1 MNNFRGRSALV
12 ALAVGS
18 VLGSAAFT
26 SAPTAASPST
36 GAYIVVVNGDRAV
49 DVVADHFESS
59 GVDVN
64 SELKGAVDFVSAD
77 LTSAQLTDVRN
88 RPGVRW
94 IEPDAVVTVATEQS
108 IAISQTADN
117 WGLDRIDQSSSTLD
131 RKFRYAADG
140 TGVNIYVL
148 DTGIRRSHT
157 EFAGRVDTGYYVPT
171 VDMGPGR
178 PTHTLTSTDDNCGHG
193 THVAGISAGTT
204 YGVAKRA
211 MLVPVKIFPGGSEA
225 ICNAGTVVSA
235 FLEGM
240 QWVINDHA
248 AGEPAVVNLSLGT
261 AIQSDSLDAQVRAV
275 VADGIS
281 VVAAAGND
289 GTLTDAAGYI
299 DASTTQTSLSPACTS
314 RRSPATAGILTV
326 GATGGVSGNV
336 FTREDD
342 EAPYSNHG
350 PCVDIFA
357 PGTNIKSAWPVA
369 GLATGD
375 MDDPDLFG
383 GNYSDSGTYNKSG
396 TSMAA
401 PFVAGAIAMLLQ
413 QTPTATP
420 AEVTSRV
427 LANATRNV
435 LTILPRVGGGTASP
449 NLLLYTCASNCVPS
463 APKNVTVSRASR
475 TEFNVTWETPESNGG
490 LEVASYEA
498 IASATGVSSVSCS
511 AAVPTL
517 SCKITGLAAGTSY
530 SIAVVAKN
538 AAGTGASSSA
548 KMLAAGAAPSAP
560 GTPTV
565 LAGNGEV
572 KVMWTAPTDNGGLAI
587 SKYTVTSS
595 PDAKTC
601 SPVGAE
607 LTCIVTGLT
616 IGTKYTFSVSATNEA
631 GVTASP
637 ASSAVAPA
645 LPWEYVPVFVAVVPG
660 NMKVDLQWTEAR
672 VLGTAPAGYFTGYVV
687 KDATGAVVCST
698 TELKCSVKKLKNA
711 AKASYSVEATS
722 IADSSQVATSGD
734 VIVGGVRQLAN
745 AMRKKTSASL
755 VKIATTNSKGKVTW
769 KALSGGCRITRG
781 IITAP
786 ATGKACKLRI
796 SVAKS
801 GAFPAQTLTVS
812 VQLL

>member
-1 MNNFRGRSALV
+1 MNVFRGRTALV
-12 ALAVGS
+12 ALAVSS
-18 VLGSAAFT
+18 VLGSVAVVA
-26 SAPTAASPST
+26 APTAATPST
-36 GAYIVVVNGDRAV
+36 SAYIVVVNGDRAV
-49 DVVADHFESS
+49 DVVSDYFESAS
-59 GVDVN
+59 INVS
-64 SELKGAVDFVSAD
+64 SELKGAIDFVAAD
-77 LTSAQLTDVRN
+77 LDPGQVSDIRN

-94 IEPDAVVTVATEQS
+94 VEPNFVITMATEQS
-108 IAISQTADN
+108 IAISQSSDN
-117 WGLDRIDQSSSTLD
+117 WGLDRIDQPWATLD

-140 TGVNIYVL
+140 AGVDIYVL
-148 DTGIRRSHT
+148 DTGIRRTHS
-157 EFAGRVDTGYYVPT
+157 EFTGRVGTGYVVPT
-171 VDMGPGR
+171 VGS
-178 PTHTLTSTDDNCGHG
+178 LTDDDCGHG
-193 THVAGISAGTT
+193 THVAGIAAGTT
-204 YGVAKRA
+204 YGVAKKA
-211 MLVPVKIFPGGSEA
+211 TVIPVKIFPGGSAA
-225 ICNAGTVVSA
+225 ICQGGTTVAA
-235 FLEGM
+235 FVDGM
-240 QWVINDHA
+240 QWVINNH
-248 AGEPAVVNLSLGT
+248 EPNKPAVANLSLGT
-261 AIQSDSLDAQVRAV
+261 DRQSDLLDSYVRLV
-275 VADGIS
+275 VADGVA
-281 VVAAAGND
+281 VVSAAGND
-289 GTLTDAAGYI
+289 GSLTTAAGYV
-299 DASTTQTSLSPACTS
+299 DAASTSTSISPACTS
-314 RRSPATAGILTV
+314 KRAPLTAGVLTV
-326 GATGGVSGNV
+326 AATGGVNGNV

-369 GLATGD
+369 GLASSE
-375 MDDPDLFG
+375 MDNPDRFA

-420 AEVTSRV
+420 AEVTSRI
-427 LANATRNV
+427 LANATRNA
-435 LTILPRVGGGTASP
+435 LTILPRVGGGSASP

-463 APKNVTVSRASR
+463 APRNVSVARASR
-475 TEFNVTWETPESNGG
+475 SDIDVTWETPESDGG
-490 LEVASYEA
+490 SAVSSYT
-498 IASATGVSSVSCS
+498 ATATAVGASSVSCS
-511 AAVPTL
+511 SSSTTCRL
-517 SCKITGLAAGTSY
+517 SSLTPGNTY
-530 SIAVVAKN
+530 SITVSGTN

-548 KMLAAGAAPSAP
+548 KTLAAGAAPSAP

-572 KVMWTAPTDNGGLAI
+572 QVTWTAPTDNGGLAI

-595 PDAKTC
+595 PDSKTC

-607 LTCIVTGLT
+607 LTCVVTGLT

-631 GVTASP
+631 GSTASL
-637 ASSAVAPA
+637 ASSAIAPA

-687 KDATGAVVCST
+687 KDATGAVVCT
-698 TELKCSVKKLKNA
+698 TTALKCSVKKLKNA
-711 AKASYSVEATS
+711 AKASYSVEATT
-722 IADSSQVATSGD
+722 IADSSQVAVSGE

-769 KALSGGCRITRG
+769 RALSGGCRISRS
-781 IITAP
+781 IVTAP
-786 ATGKACKLRI
+786 ATGKTCKLRV